1 MRSTLRVL
9 AVFSALAVACVAAGR
24 LDVAKMGG
32 GFKGDEAT
40 YIGLAAS
47 VGFDG
52 DLTYGPRDYQR
63 FREWYGGGP
72 QGIFLQRGVDGQ
84 LYFGKAYLYGVLAA
98 PFALAGG
105 PGGLLVFNFA
115 CFVLLLTAGY
125 FWLRPGSRHVAALV
139 FTLVFLAASI
149 APLYAFWLT
158 SDALNFALVFIAFA
172 CAVAP
177 PGEPIRPLQWR
188 ALGFVLLAASVFS
201 KPLNAPLAL
210 PLAMAAARG
219 GPAPTARGLAA
230 IGGVVAMFFAI
241 NAAITGELNYQGGDR
256 KTFYG
261 TFPYDEGGT
270 TFDSA
275 GISRGTNSLT
285 PVGVEGRAASVA
297 ANVWYFVVGRH
308 FGLLPFGWPWLV
320 VVGWWA
326 AGERRK
332 MWWQWALLVAT
343 AAVAL
348 GTIVWMPYTWSGG
361 GGPVGNRYFLSVAA
375 ALFFLA
381 PRVQSLVPAAVAAL
395 GLLFVWPALSSP
407 FTVVKQPWRATQAAI
422 FEALPIEL
430 TSASDFPIILDRQRS
445 RIPQGRAPTLF
456 VALLDDRSGMGGRGW
471 IAVRPGVRS
480 TLLIRSAQPLEAV
493 TVGVKS
499 FSACKVGLA
508 SGKANQ
514 SVSLGHADRRDLEM
528 QPSQVFSRDSFVF
541 VLNVDSSGC
550 ADPIEVAMQAHIRR
564 PKE

>member
-9 AVFSALAVACVAAGR
+9 AVFGALAVACVAASHV
-24 LDVAKMGG
+24 DVAGMGG

-47 VGFDG
+47 AGFDG
-52 DLTYGPRDYQR
+52 DLTYGPEDYQR

-72 QGIFLQRGVDGQ
+72 QGIFLKRGTDGQ

-115 CFVLLLTAGY
+115 CFVLLLGAGY
-125 FWLRPGSRHVAALV
+125 LWLRPGSRHAAALA
-139 FTLVFLAASI
+139 FTLAFLAASI

-158 SDALNFALVFIAFA
+158 SDALNFALVFMAFA

-177 PGEPIRPLQWR
+177 PGEPLRPPQWR

-201 KPLNAPLAL
+201 KPLNLPLAL
-210 PLAMAAARG
+210 PLAMAAGRG
-219 GPAPTARGLAA
+219 GLVPTIRSLAA
-230 IGGVVAMFFAI
+230 IGAAVAVFFAI
-241 NAAITGELNYQGGDR
+241 NAGITGEVNYQGGDR

-275 GISRGTNSLT
+275 GISLATDALT
-285 PVGVEGRAASVA
+285 PAGAEGRAASLA
-297 ANVWYFVVGRH
+297 ANIGYFIFGRH

-320 VVGWWA
+320 VIFWWA
-326 AGERRK
+326 VGERRK
-332 MWWQWALLVAT
+332 MWWQWALLAAT

-348 GTIVWMPYTWSGG
+348 GTILWMPYTWSGG

-381 PRVQSLVPAAVAAL
+381 PRIQSFVPAAVAAL
-395 GLLFVWPALSSP
+395 GLLFVWPSLSSP
-407 FTVVKQPWRATQAAI
+407 FTVVKQPWRATRAAI
-422 FEALPIEL
+422 FEALPLEL
-430 TSASDFPIILDRQRS
+430 TNASDFPVILDGRRS

-456 VALLDDRSGMGGRGW
+456 VALLDERSGMGQRGW
-471 IAVRPGVRS
+471 IAVRPGATSSLLVRS
-480 TLLIRSAQPLEAV
+480 PQLLEGV

-499 FSACKVGLA
+499 LSACEVGLA
-508 SGKANQ
+508 SSRANQ
-514 SVSLGHADRRDLEM
+514 RVSLGHGDRQDLEM
-528 QPSQVFSRDSFVF
+528 PLSQVFSRDSFVF
-541 VLNVDSSGC
+541 VLNVDSRGC
-550 ADPIEVAMQAHIRR
+550 AEPIEIAMQAHPRR
-564 PKE
+564 R